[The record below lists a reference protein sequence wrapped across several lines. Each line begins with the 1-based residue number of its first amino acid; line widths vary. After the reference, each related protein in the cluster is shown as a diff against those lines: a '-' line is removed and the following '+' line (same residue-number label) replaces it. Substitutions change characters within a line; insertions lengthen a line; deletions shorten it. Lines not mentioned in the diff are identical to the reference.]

1 MKMIATFAVVA
12 IIQSVAIVALLLIAL
27 GGGLSVL
34 TWWFW
39 TTARPEPVS
48 LAPLEIMSGRRY
60 AKASEDERKKMID
73 SARDLVRAA
82 ARPQELRQERRH
94 PERVSQ
100 PERISQSE
108 QSPRKPV
115 DPLLK

>member
-1 MKMIATFAVVA
+1 MSTPLAVFA
-12 IIQSVAIVALLLIAL
+12 ILQSVALVALLLIAIGL
-27 GGGLSVL
+27 GLTAL

-60 AKASEDERKKMID
+60 IRASEDDRIEMIK
-73 SARDLVRAA
+73 SAHTVVKVAKS
-82 ARPQELRQERRH
+82 PRQTHRVTQQVERRTR
-94 PERVSQ
+94 PDSGN
-100 PERISQSE
+100 SN
-108 QSPRKPV
+108 PV